1 MITILS
7 ALGVILGLSLPVL
20 AAPPV
25 DHMLF
30 MNKVGAERV
39 EKPIGYQAPAAQAP
53 AAAQAIPA
61 GAVKVFA
68 IAKRGPGTP
77 GQSLQALLPQE
88 VRDTVILY
96 LDGKIEQ
103 WWIQQDGGGPV
114 FLMSAGTVD
123 EARALTA
130 QLPLV
135 KARVLEFDFIAVG
148 PLSPLRVLLQPPAK

>member
-1 MITILS
+1 MKIRALFAAILTLS
-7 ALGVILGLSLPVL
+7 APVL
-20 AAPPV
+20 ASAAPA
-25 DHMLF
+25 DHPL
-30 MNKVGAERV
+30 KHL
-39 EKPIGYQAPAAQAP
+39 IGDQAAPAAQP
-53 AAAQAIPA
+53 PAAQAIPA

>member
-1 MITILS
+1 MYIHMITILS

-39 EKPIGYQAPAAQAP
+39 EKPIGYQAP
-53 AAAQAIPA
+53 AAQAIPA